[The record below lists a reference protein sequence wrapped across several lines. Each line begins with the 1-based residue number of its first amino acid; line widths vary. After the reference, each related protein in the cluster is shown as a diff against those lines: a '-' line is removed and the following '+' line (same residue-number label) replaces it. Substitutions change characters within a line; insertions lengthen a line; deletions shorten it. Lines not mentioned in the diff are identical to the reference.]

1 VEDVKPPRDRRSR
14 RATETRE
21 RIIEAA
27 GRLFAERGYGATT
40 IDAVA
45 TEADVAVETVY
56 ARFKNKRNLLSA
68 YLDVAIAGD
77 AEPVAL
83 LDRPEA
89 QAVRQSTDPREQ
101 VRLMAPMARHIHER
115 NATAHAVL
123 RSAAPVEPDAAA
135 ILEEDERRRVA
146 TQRAFVELIA
156 ASGGLRDGLSI
167 DEATDTLS
175 VIACPETFATL
186 TRRGWSADRYE
197 RWLADT
203 IPLVLLNPG

>member
-1 VEDVKPPRDRRSR
+1 VDEVKPVRDRRSR
-14 RATETRE
+14 RATETRQ

-45 TEADVAVETVY
+45 SAADVAVETVY

-68 YLDVAIAGD
+68 YIDAAIVGD
-77 AEPVAL
+77 TEPVAL

-89 QAVRQSTDPREQ
+89 RAVRESTDPREQ
-101 VRLMAPMARHIHER
+101 VRLMAGMARQIHER
-115 NATAHAVL
+115 NATAQAVL

-146 TQRAFVELIA
+146 TQREFVELIA
-156 ASGGLRDGLSI
+156 ASGGLRKGLSV
-167 DEATDTLS
+167 DNATDTIS
-175 VIACPETFATL
+175 IIACPETFATL

-197 RWLADT
+197 EWLADT
-203 IPLVLLNPG
+203 IPLVLLDP